1 MSAGAGVKLVFID
14 IDGVMNN
21 TADGTSYLSY
31 DPKRYGL
38 SKRNVFALRR
48 ILKRT
53 GAKLVLSTSWRN
65 HPPDYCHQYR
75 GLLFRSPLKRFVRAI
90 GKRSFFWDG
99 AAPHMA
105 GFQKYYDILGFFYR
119 NGLGV
124 GETRFAVLDD
134 QANQLLEKFSES
146 FFLIDGRTGLT
157 GSVAEG
163 VIAHL
168 NREERPC

>member
-75 GLLFRSPLKRFVRAI
+75 IWLL
-90 GKRSFFWDG
+90 
-99 AAPHMA
+99 
-105 GFQKYYDILGFFYR
+105 Y
-119 NGLGV
+119 
-124 GETRFAVLDD
+124 T
-134 QANQLLEKFSES
+134 KFSQHMFSAPLSSHS
-146 FFLIDGRTGLT
+146 FVPVRPVSR
-157 GSVAEG
+157 SVSKK
-163 VIAHL
+163 VY
-168 NREERPC
+168 